1 MQSLLDGPH
10 PPTAVFAAS
19 DVMAMGALVAIRE
32 AGLRVPED
40 IAVVGFDDISVA
52 RLITPRLTTVAQF
65 QENLGVRAAEM
76 LLERLAGTAPEHGR
90 SEEMPYELIVRESA

>member
-1 MQSLLDGPH
+1 MRGFLEGPS
-10 PPTAVFAAS
+10 PPTAVFAAN
-19 DVMAMGALVAIRE
+19 DVMAMGALVSLRE
-32 AGLRVPED
+32 AGLRVPGD
-40 IAVVGFDDISVA
+40 VAVVGFDDIPVA

-76 LLERLAGTAPEHGR
+76 LLERLDGTAPGHGR